1 MPGNRAA
8 LPRRVGCGLVAAPFR
23 KRGET
28 MQPSLGE
35 QLLTGSI
42 TLVVGMTV
50 VFLVLG
56 ILYGMLLLIPLVNK
70 KE

>member
-1 MPGNRAA
+1 
-8 LPRRVGCGLVAAPFR
+8 
-23 KRGET
+23 
-28 MQPSLGE
+28 MQPSMAE
-35 QLLTGSI
+35 QLFTGSV

>member
-1 MPGNRAA
+1 MA
-8 LPRRVGCGLVAAPFR
+8 
-23 KRGET
+23 
-28 MQPSLGE
+28 E
-35 QLLTGSI
+35 QLLNGSI
-42 TLVVGMTV
+42 TLVVGMLV

>member
-1 MPGNRAA
+1 MA
-8 LPRRVGCGLVAAPFR
+8 
-23 KRGET
+23 
-28 MQPSLGE
+28 E
-35 QLLTGSI
+35 QLLTASI
-42 TLVVGMTV
+42 TLFVGMAV

>member
-1 MPGNRAA
+1 M
-8 LPRRVGCGLVAAPFR
+8 
-23 KRGET
+23 EST
-28 MQPSLGE
+28 MAE
-35 QLLTGSI
+35 QLFTGSI
-42 TLVVGMTV
+42 TLVVGMLV